1 MFIKKTK
8 SKNYTYLQIVKSY
21 RDSGKVRRKVVA
33 NLGRFDK
40 LPGNPELIKM
50 LLSDCL
56 MVRIFNCQTQDV
68 LHRTLTKDKPNLVFT
83 Y

>member
-21 RDSGKVRRKVVA
+21 RDSGKVKHKVVA

-40 LPGNPELIKM
+40 LVGNPELIKM
-50 LLSDCL
+50 GNRLLELAGQQKEELSL
-56 MVRIFNCQTQDV
+56 
-68 LHRTLTKDKPNLVFT
+68 
-83 Y
+83 